1 MIKLRRVLFAP
12 DRKVWLVFDY
22 AEHDLWHII
31 KFHRSAKVK
40 RQQVIVPKHMVKSLI
55 YQILD
60 GIQYLH
66 NNWILVSFISNRLY
80 FVSILASRSQTSQH
94 SCHGRRNGS

>member
-1 MIKLRRVLFAP
+1 MSACREVALLRELNHPNLIKLRRVLFAP

-31 KFHRSAKVK
+31 KFHRSAKLK

-66 NNWILVSFISNRLY
+66 DNWILHRDLKPANIRKFN
-80 FVSILASRSQTSQH
+80 
-94 SCHGRRNGS
+94 